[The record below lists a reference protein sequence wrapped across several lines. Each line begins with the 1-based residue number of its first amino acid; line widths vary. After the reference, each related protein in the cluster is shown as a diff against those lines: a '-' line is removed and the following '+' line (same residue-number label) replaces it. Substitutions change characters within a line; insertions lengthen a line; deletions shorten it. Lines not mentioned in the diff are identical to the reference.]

1 VTSIDAPRAMAIL
14 AGGTS
19 ARMEALRGTIYKAF
33 LPIHGISLVA
43 RHVLRAVAFG
53 ICSVDVIVDAYDPAL
68 AQLARSADAQP
79 PATAHLPDVRVLV
92 HPGTQVDKI
101 LWWHDRLEGSPKA
114 LVVLGDT
121 LAPVDIGALWQ
132 HAMSEEFDSA
142 IGLVEL
148 QLPFGAVLVDGRR
161 VRSFREKP
169 ASGFLVNTG
178 YMVLGPAAI
187 RYMREGME
195 LGGVLED
202 LARDELLGAL
212 VCGGP
217 LTTVDSLESLA
228 AAHQVLA
235 GAACLEAT

>member
-1 VTSIDAPRAMAIL
+1 MAIL
-14 AGGTS
+14 AGGTN

-101 LWWHDRLEGSPKA
+101 LWWHDRLEGSSKA

-132 HAMSEEFDSA
+132 HAM
-142 IGLVEL
+142 
-148 QLPFGAVLVDGRR
+148 
-161 VRSFREKP
+161 
-169 ASGFLVNTG
+169 
-178 YMVLGPAAI
+178 
-187 RYMREGME
+187 
-195 LGGVLED
+195 ED

-235 GAACLEAT
+235 GAASLEAT